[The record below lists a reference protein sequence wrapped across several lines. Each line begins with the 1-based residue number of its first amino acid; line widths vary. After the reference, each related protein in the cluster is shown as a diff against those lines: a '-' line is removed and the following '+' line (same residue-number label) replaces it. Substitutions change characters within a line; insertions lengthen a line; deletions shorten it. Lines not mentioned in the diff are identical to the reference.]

1 MRIIQTVE
9 IYLRTN
15 YDIVPVPGLRELL
28 AAHGV
33 HMDRLADARAE
44 FACDCLWD
52 AMRDTGG
59 FLESAI
65 RQNRIC
71 DREYYRL
78 LAARFAG
85 RVVNRVR
92 HVWVD
97 HGRTHGERMESSV
110 QELVTDY
117 LTQYAVPCGNPWDAV
132 MACQVSEDL
141 AFLAGR
147 ARTYAEHHGAED
159 CRQECERTT
168 FPETDE
174 IFAHA
179 RANGRLGRDGVKH
192 AYRTLLQKAYGC
204 LASETKGDR
213 NHADHD

>member
-1 MRIIQTVE
+1 MEIIQTVE

-15 YDIVPVPGLRELL
+15 YDIVPAPGLRELL
-28 AAHGV
+28 TAHGV

-92 HVWVD
+92 HVWID

-117 LTQYAVPCGNPWDAV
+117 LIQYAVPCGNPWDAV
-132 MACQVSEDL
+132 MACQVNEDL

-147 ARTYAEHHGAED
+147 ARTYAKHHNAEA
-159 CRQECERTT
+159 CRQECERTA
-168 FPETDE
+168 FPEADA

-179 RANGRLGRDGVKH
+179 HANGRLGQDGVKH

>member
-1 MRIIQTVE
+1 
-9 IYLRTN
+9 
-15 YDIVPVPGLRELL
+15 
-28 AAHGV
+28 
-33 HMDRLADARAE
+33 MDRLADARAE

-52 AMRDTGG
+52 ASRDTAT

-85 RVVNRVR
+85 RVVSRVR
-92 HVWVD
+92 HVWMD

-117 LTQYAVPCGNPWDAV
+117 LIQYAVPCGNPWDAV
-132 MACQVSEDL
+132 MACQVNEDL

-147 ARTYAEHHGAED
+147 AKTYAMHHDAAT
-159 CRQECERTT
+159 CRLEYERTA
-168 FPETDE
+168 FPEADAV
-174 IFAHA
+174 FADAHA
-179 RANGRLGRDGVKH
+179 NSRLKQDPVKA

-204 LASETKGDR
+204 LASETKGDP

>member
-9 IYLRTN
+9 IYLRAN
-15 YDIVPVPGLRELL
+15 YDIVPAPGLRELL

-33 HMDRLADARAE
+33 RMDALADAKAE

-71 DREYYRL
+71 DREYYGL

-85 RVVNRVR
+85 RVVSRVR
-92 HVWVD
+92 HVWMD
-97 HGRTHGERMESSV
+97 HGRTHGERMEASV

-117 LTQYAVPCGNPWDAV
+117 LIQYAVPCGNPWDAV

-159 CRQECERTT
+159 CRLECERTA
-168 FPETDE
+168 FPESDAV
-174 IFAHA
+174 FA
-179 RANGRLGRDGVKH
+179 RANGRLGRYDVKS

-204 LASETKGDR
+204 LASKTKGDR